1 MNTTSAGP
9 RDKGRYYRKITELL
23 TNTDIRINGDRPWD
37 IRVKDERFFRW
48 ILAEGSLALGE
59 SYMEGMW
66 ECDRID
72 EMIYRLLSSDLD
84 RIVRPRA
91 LLIDVLRARIKNLQS
106 PARSF
111 TVGEAH
117 YDLGNDLYR
126 RMLDPYMIY
135 SCAYWKEAADLE
147 AAQEAKLDLI
157 CRKLGLEPGMSV
169 LDIGCGWGGT
179 ARFMAERYGCR
190 VTGVTVSKR
199 QVEYAREFCR
209 GLPVEIRLQ
218 DYRELS
224 GSFDRIVS
232 VGMFE
237 HVGARNYRTYM
248 QTAARLLIPEGL
260 FLLHTI
266 GSGETSSTGEP
277 WLSRYIFPNSMIPS
291 PRQVTQAAE
300 GLFVIEDW
308 HNFGADYHTTL
319 MHWHQN
325 FRAAWPELQQ
335 SYDERFRRMWSYF
348 LLSCAGSFR
357 ARRNQLWQIVLS
369 PKGVP
374 GGYESLR

>member
-1 MNTTSAGP
+1 MCTSTIGP
-9 RDKGRYYRKITELL
+9 RHKGRFRRKIEELL
-23 TNTDIRINGDRPWD
+23 ENTKIRIDGENPWD

-66 ECDRID
+66 ECERID
-72 EMIYRLLSSDLD
+72 EMIHRLLTADLD
-84 RIVRPRA
+84 RIIKPRS
-91 LLIDVLRARIKNLQS
+91 LLLDVLQAKLKNLQS

-117 YDLGNDLYR
+117 YDLGNELYR
-126 RMLDPYMIY
+126 RMLDRYMIY
-135 SCAYWKEAADLE
+135 SCGYWKKAADLD

-157 CRKLGLEPGMSV
+157 CRKLGLKPGMTV

-199 QVEYAREFCR
+199 QVEYAREFCK

-218 DYRELS
+218 DYRKLS

-248 QTAARLLIPEGL
+248 QTAARLLIPDGL

-266 GSGETSSTGEP
+266 GSGESSSTGEP
-277 WLSRYIFPNSMIPS
+277 WLSRYIFPNSMLPS
-291 PRQVTQAAE
+291 PRQVAEAAE
-300 GLFVIEDW
+300 GLFVLEDW
-308 HNFGADYHTTL
+308 HNFGPDYDTTL
-319 MHWHQN
+319 MHWYEN
-325 FRAAWPELQQ
+325 FRGAWPELKQ
-335 SYDERFRRMWSYF
+335 SYDERFRRMWTYF

-369 PKGVP
+369 PRGVP
-374 GGYESLR
+374 GGYVSLR